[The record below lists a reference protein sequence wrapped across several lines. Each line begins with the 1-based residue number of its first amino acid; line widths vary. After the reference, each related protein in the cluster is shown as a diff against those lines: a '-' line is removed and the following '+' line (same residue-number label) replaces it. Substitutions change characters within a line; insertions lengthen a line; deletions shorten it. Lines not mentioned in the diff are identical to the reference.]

1 VKRFFSFLLILFLA
15 SPALQAQS
23 RLELVKGYV
32 MGRLY
37 PDFEIKKGKEKIS
50 VQSLK
55 GKVVFINFWF
65 DSCPPCRAEMRGL
78 DSLYNTLKD
87 SATLEFISMTFED
100 NPTIKWVRK
109 KRKVSFPMYS
119 ISAQE
124 CQRLSFGCGYP
135 TNIILD
141 KAGAVR
147 YINAGGFRDATK
159 ATQYIME
166 VIKPKIV
173 ELL

>member
-1 VKRFFSFLLILFLA
+1 MVKD
-15 SPALQAQS
+15 
-23 RLELVKGYV
+23 YV
-32 MGRLY
+32 LGKLY
-37 PDFEIKKGKEKIS
+37 PEFELKSGKRIVS
-50 VQSLK
+50 AQNLK

-78 DSLYNTLKD
+78 DSLYSILKD
-87 SATLEFISMTFED
+87 SAAFEFISITFED

-109 KRKVSFPMYS
+109 KRRVSFPMYS
-119 ISAQE
+119 TSTQE

-141 KAGAVR
+141 KRGVIR
-147 YINAGGFRDATK
+147 YINAGGFRDADK